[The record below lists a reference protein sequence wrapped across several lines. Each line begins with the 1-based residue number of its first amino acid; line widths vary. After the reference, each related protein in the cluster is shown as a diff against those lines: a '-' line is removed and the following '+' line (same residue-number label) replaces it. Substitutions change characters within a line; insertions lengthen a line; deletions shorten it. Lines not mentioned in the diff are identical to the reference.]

1 VQQRWHAGWLL
12 LTRCTQQGRAGRA
25 GQGRRWQSGSK
36 AGSGTAGNGISNSEM
51 FCLKKKFKV
60 FCEMV
65 LTFQK
70 LCAYNRIVV

>member
-1 VQQRWHAGWLL
+1 MAQRWHGLL
-12 LTRCTQQGRAGRA
+12 LVLARSTQQGRAGQA
-25 GQGRRWQSGSK
+25 LAIAGSK
-36 AGSGTAGNGISNSEM
+36 AGQSSTGNGISDSEM
-51 FCLKKKFKV
+51 FCLKKKNKV

>member
-1 VQQRWHAGWLL
+1 MAQRWHGLL
-12 LTRCTQQGRAGRA
+12 LLLAHTTQQGRAGQALAIAAQA
-25 GQGRRWQSGSK
+25 GQSS
-36 AGSGTAGNGISNSEM
+36 TGNGISKCEM

-60 FCEMV
+60 FCKMV

>member
-1 VQQRWHAGWLL
+1 VQQRWQAGWLL
-12 LTRCTQQGRAGRA
+12 LARCTQQGRAGRA
-25 GQGRRWQSGSK
+25 GQALAIAGSK